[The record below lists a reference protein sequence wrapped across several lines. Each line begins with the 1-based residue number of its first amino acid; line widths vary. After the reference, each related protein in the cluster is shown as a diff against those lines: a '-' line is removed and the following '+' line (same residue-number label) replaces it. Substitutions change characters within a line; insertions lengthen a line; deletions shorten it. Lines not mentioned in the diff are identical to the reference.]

1 MKDKLAISLKIVRI
15 RKEVSDLRLGL
26 SLALNSGDDTLGK
39 LMIENISTRR
49 IVLKALERMR
59 TH

>member
-1 MKDKLAISLKIVRI
+1 MKDKLAISLKIVHI

-26 SLALNSGDDTLGK
+26 SLALASNDDKLGK
-39 LMIENISTRR
+39 LMIENISRRR

-59 TH
+59 AH